1 MLCQQETEKGRQVE
15 KQAVVENA
23 RKHNSINAIQRA
35 S

>member
-1 MLCQQETEKGRQVE
+1 MLCQQETERQVE
-15 KQAVVENA
+15 KQVVVENA